1 MSPARICLIDDD
13 PFVRDALSLG
23 LSDAGYEVAVAP
35 GAAAALDMIA
45 RHPVDAV
52 VTDMKMPG
60 FDGGALI
67 AALRERWP
75 DMPVVAISGGGE
87 IKGKNVADVARERGA
102 DVCLVKPFRARD
114 IAAAIEQARAN
125 RKTG

>member
-1 MSPARICLIDDD
+1 MTHRICLIDDD
-13 PFVRDALSLG
+13 PIVRDALSLG
-23 LSDAGYEVAVAP
+23 LSDAGFDVRVAP
-35 GAAAALDMIA
+35 GAAAALDMIG
-45 RHPVDAV
+45 RDPVDAV

-75 DMPVVAISGGGE
+75 HLPVVAMSGGGE
-87 IKGKNVADVARERGA
+87 IGGKGVVEIARDQGA

-114 IAAAIEQARAN
+114 IAQALEEVLSKKKA
-125 RKTG
+125 